1 MKEPPKSLEPRFPIS
16 LLTTLD
22 PLAERMMPLTVER
35 LKEHACRYTGLRDF
49 GETEGFKRRLEESVA
64 EVSGLDW
71 NIFGRFGIRMSL
83 RWQLINRLHLV
94 ELLKHRP
101 ELRDIPVERPILITG
116 LFRTGTTFLHNVMA
130 ADSSYRVGRTW
141 EFSYPVGRKHD
152 LMGDRGWR
160 RRRTSVPMWFSHF
173 VQPELTN
180 VHRVSA
186 DQQEEDFF
194 LVENEIMMLKFLMGL
209 GLFPYARR
217 MLAWPMQEI
226 YESHRTQL
234 QILTAQGSGLP
245 WLLKCPWHL
254 WHLDSFLA
262 VYPDALVIH
271 THRNPTRAIAS
282 QCSLNAG
289 IASKMRPGGVD
300 LEEVGQFWLEYSRI
314 GIERGLGARS
324 HVEAGRFFD
333 VRLHDLLADPMG
345 MLFDIYRQFDLPWD
359 DALGRR
365 FAQRIKENPTHQDGH
380 HVYDIADFGL
390 SDARV
395 RETLK
400 SYCERFDV

>member
-1 MKEPPKSLEPRFPIS
+1 MA
-16 LLTTLD
+16 T
-22 PLAERMMPLTVER
+22 
-35 LKEHACRYTGLRDF
+35 
-49 GETEGFKRRLEESVA
+49 KRSCTSVG
-64 EVSGLDW
+64 VVPVP
-71 NIFGRFGIRMSL
+71 SL

-94 ELLKHRP
+94 ELLKRRA
-101 ELRDIPVERPILITG
+101 ELRDIRVERPILITG

-130 ADSSYRVGRTW
+130 ADSHYRVGCTW

-160 RRRTSVPMWFSHF
+160 RRRTSIPMWFSHF

-194 LVENEIMMLKFLMGL
+194 LLENEIVMMKFLMGL
-209 GLFPYARR
+209 GLFDYAER
-217 MLAWPMQEI
+217 MLDWPMEEV

-234 QILTAQGSGLP
+234 QILSAQGSGLP

-254 WHLDSFLA
+254 WNLDSFLA
-262 VYPDALVIH
+262 AYPDALVIQ

-289 IASKMRPGGVD
+289 IASKMRPNGVD
-300 LEEVGQFWLEYSRI
+300 LREVGRFWLDYSRI
-314 GIERGLGARS
+314 GIERGLAARS
-324 HVEAGRFFD
+324 RADADRFFD
-333 VRLHDLLADPMG
+333 VRLDDLMADPMA
-345 MLFDIYRQFDLPWD
+345 MLSAIYQRFDLPWN
-359 DALGRR
+359 DALASR
-365 FAQRIKENPTHQDGH
+365 FAARIDENPTHQEGH

-390 SDARV
+390 SDGRV
-395 RETLK
+395 RETLTE
-400 SYCERFDV
+400 YCERFDV